1 MSEDQ
6 GSGDSWAFSESR
18 DFLEGKHEREA
29 FLPPHPGEIASR
41 DDRRTLTA
49 MYQAFERAARS
60 GRIRSTDLQDMSEH
74 PRWHDLRQALA
85 SEALA
90 YAVAEGHA
98 PRIRH
103 IVGSREP
110 SADVSGLR
118 AIGKVDD
125 LITQDPAMFY
135 IFGQMGAGKTM
146 LGTLLCQRWQRH
158 NPHGEIASNIRTLD
172 PAIWLNEWHAVDQW
186 IREDEETVLAG
197 EQTPK
202 LYFLDEG
209 SSVASGRGKQGYETA
224 QKLGRLTYKIRKFG
238 GSLIIIGHDGKDV
251 SPIIRELS
259 IAVEKTGTKSARFY
273 QDVKNRRGRDP
284 ITPELTGIPLPDTEW
299 QPNTYDMADFYWSEE
314 NREDAADAREAA
326 IYTVIRG
333 REQGLSTRE
342 IADFVPYGKTWVADR
357 AKEFEEEGMFSD
369 VPDRVEAATA

>member
-1 MSEDQ
+1 MSEQ
-6 GSGDSWAFSESR
+6 GGGDSWAFSEGR
-18 DFLEGKHEREA
+18 DWIEGRHEQDA
-29 FLPPHPGEIASR
+29 HLPPHAGEIASR
-41 DDRRTLTA
+41 DERRTMTA
-49 MYQAFERAARS
+49 IFQAFERAARD
-60 GRIRSTDLQDMSEH
+60 GRIRSADIQDMSEH
-74 PRWHDLRQALA
+74 DRWHDLRQALG

-103 IVGSREP
+103 LVGSREP

-118 AIGKVDD
+118 AIGKLDD
-125 LITQDPAMFY
+125 LISQTPAMFY

-146 LGTLLCQRWQRH
+146 LGTLMCQRWKRH
-158 NPHGEIASNIRTLD
+158 NPNGEVASNIRTLD
-172 PAIWLNEWHAVDQW
+172 QATWLDEWHEVENW
-186 IREDEETVLAG
+186 IKEDEEIVLAG
-197 EQTPK
+197 KQTPK

-273 QDVKNRRGRDP
+273 QDVKNRRGREP
-284 ITPELTGIPLPDTEW
+284 ITPELKGIPLPDKEW
-299 QPNTYDMADFYWSEE
+299 QPNTYDMANFYWSEE
-314 NREDAADAREAA
+314 QAADDADAREAA
-326 IYTVIRG
+326 IYTVAKA
-333 REQGLSTRE
+333 REQGMSVRA
-342 IADFVPYGKTWVADR
+342 IANFVPYGKTWVNDR
-357 AKEFEEEGMFSD
+357 TKELETEGMHID
-369 VPDRVEAATA
+369 VMDRVEAATA